1 MVVDVIGQAIDIG
14 DIQVVPMQGGK
25 ETKKLEL
32 TLTDTELPN
41 NDLALTTGSHE
52 VAKTQGNK
60 RQPDK
65 WSTYPERSILDIIMA
80 TEVSLIS
87 IESEDTTC
95 LSSTLLSKRRGN
107 NEIDDLSS
115 TSKKQ
120 CSKIIKVE
128 KNCGE

>member
-1 MVVDVIGQAIDIG
+1 M
-14 DIQVVPMQGGK
+14 
-25 ETKKLEL
+25 
-32 TLTDTELPN
+32 
-41 NDLALTTGSHE
+41 
-52 VAKTQGNK
+52 
-60 RQPDK
+60 
-65 WSTYPERSILDIIMA
+65 ILK
-80 TEVSLIS
+80 VSLIS

-128 KNCGE
+128 KNGGE